1 MGDEISVATDSTISV
16 LYFRHKSYILY
27 ILLVKVD
34 VVYHE
39 IMLRKFI
46 RGVISG
52 SEIEALS
59 NG

>member
-1 MGDEISVATDSTISV
+1 MGDKISVATDKGV